1 MTSNQEGGDTQKK
14 VTADKVKSALYEKD
28 ELFREGV
35 NYEDAYNPAGQN
47 QYRGNN
53 QIQARKLKSNN

>member
-1 MTSNQEGGDTQKK
+1 MGNCSGFCMSSNQEGGEQQKK

-35 NYEDAYNPAGQN
+35 NYEDAYSNQNGGQN
-47 QYRGNN
+47 QYRG
-53 QIQARKLKSNN
+53 

>member
-1 MTSNQEGGDTQKK
+1 MGNCSGFCMTSNQEGGDTQKK

-35 NYEDAYNPAGQN
+35 NYEDAYNPAG
-47 QYRGNN
+47 
-53 QIQARKLKSNN
+53 